1 VQQARGVHQEGGK
14 SLRDRERER
23 RQWEEEAQCVE
34 KVLSVIPLTSNLAMI
49 STTPLYDQRPKI
61 GTPREVIV
69 VGVDTDEHMTA
80 TLAVTVRKYPDRVTN
95 MLRTLS
101 MSHI

>member
-1 VQQARGVHQEGGK
+1 MQQARGVHQEGGK

-69 VGVDTDEHMTA
+69 VGVDEHMTA